1 MLRLSTVGIGLSICL
16 NLLAGSAQAQWG
28 YPQGYGGYQPPRP
41 TAGECVAGMVLGI
54 ISLVFSF
61 IPFVGLIGVIGLI
74 LSIVGMRKAR
84 YQGRSGYGMGVAG
97 LVCSIIALVPT
108 VIVLIAFFSV
118 AASCVS
124 LC

>member
-1 MLRLSTVGIGLSICL
+1 MAY
-16 NLLAGSAQAQWG
+16 NQYPPQYPNQ
-28 YPQGYGGYQPPRP
+28 YPQGYGGYQPPAP
-41 TAGECVAGMVLGI
+41 TCGECVAGMVLGI
-54 ISLVFSF
+54 IALVFSF
-61 IPFVGLIGVIGLI
+61 IPFVGLVAIVGLI

-84 YQGRSGYGMGVAG
+84 AQGRRGYGMGVAG

-108 VIVLIAFFSV
+108 VIVLVAFFSV

>member
-1 MLRLSTVGIGLSICL
+1 MAY
-16 NLLAGSAQAQWG
+16 NP
-28 YPQGYGGYQPPRP
+28 YPPPNYGGYQQPRP
-41 TAGECVAGMVLGI
+41 TSGECVAGMVLGI
-54 ISLVFSF
+54 IALVISF

-84 YQGRSGYGMGVAG
+84 IEDRAGYGMGVAG

-108 VIVLIAFFSV
+108 VIVLIVFLTA

>member
-1 MLRLSTVGIGLSICL
+1 VAY
-16 NLLAGSAQAQWG
+16 NQ
-28 YPQGYGGYQPPRP
+28 YPQYPPPGYGSGYQQPRQ
-41 TAGECVAGMVLGI
+41 TNGECVAGMVLGI

-84 YQGRSGYGMGVAG
+84 SLGRNGYGMGVAG

-108 VIVLIAFFSV
+108 VVILIFFFG
-118 AASCVS
+118 AAAACVGS
-124 LC
+124 TVC